1 MERLVFCMLVF
12 GVLVKAHN
20 CPGRCICQNI
30 SPTLT
35 LLCAKTGLLFVPPTI
50 DRKTVELRLTDNF
63 ITVIRRKDFFNM
75 TSLVHLTLSR
85 NTISQIMPHAFMG
98 LRSLRALHM
107 DGNRLSTIKN
117 DHFKGLINLRHL
129 ILGNNQIHHVAPAS
143 FDEFLGTI
151 EDLDLSYNNLQT
163 LPWEAIARMTNI
175 NTLTLDHNLI
185 DHIEAG
191 TFTLLSKLVRLD
203 MTSNRLRK
211 LPPDS
216 LFQNAQVL
224 TDAKGSNPS
233 SLAVSFGGNPLHCN
247 CELLWLRRLTRE
259 DDLETCASPE
269 HLMDKYFWSIQEEE
283 FICEAPLI
291 TKHYA
296 SKPFVTEGQGVTLKC
311 KAVGDPDPTIHWR
324 SPDGKLVHNNS
335 RTILY
340 DNGTLDILITTLKDS
355 GHFNCVAS
363 NAAGIATASVEVKMV
378 PLPLFVNNTSHM
390 KEPDPGLSD
399 ITTSSKSSNDTKNQD
414 KRVVAAELTSSSAV
428 IRWPSERHIPGIRMY
443 QIQYNS
449 SSDDT
454 LVYRCPDATAAA
466 RCSPRCCGSRP
477 QPLLLLSCG
486 WRRLYGSTRHGDEFQ
501 PLLLVWDRPICSC
514 ISADPRHLSI
524 KQAHSS
530 LPRRCRLLGLAQRL
544 SHVSA
549 CAVFKIR
556 SSGWKLGWMI
566 PPTNK
571 TFLVNDLAAGREYDL
586 CVLAVYDDGITSLTA
601 TRVVG
606 CVQFSTTSET
616 SQCRFIH
623 SQFLGGT
630 MIIIIGGI
638 IVASVLVFII
648 ILMIRY
654 KVYSNQDDHCKAKVS
669 NVCSQTNGSQNAIQR
684 SASKQ
689 AEDGHELCAKEAKEC
704 KMLVLKVDCETR
716 EGPQPTTATL
726 EVELPPLPPD
736 QKKRRT
742 SLDVQHSTAAV
753 LSSEEAHTDSSQMGS
768 TMSLCLIGPNAGS
781 KEAPRIRDR
790 KSALANMGL
799 LPGDIARTRHRFS
812 FDGDYSLFQSHSY
825 PRRARTRRHMSSTQ
839 LNVDSSPLANR
850 RVTFSSTEWMLE
862 STV

>member
-1 MERLVFCMLVF
+1 MRNTMERLVFCALMFGMLVK
-12 GVLVKAHN
+12 GQN

-35 LLCAKTGLLFVPPTI
+35 LLCAKKGLLFVPPTI

-63 ITVIRRKDFFNM
+63 ITIIRRKDFFNM

-85 NTISQIMPHAFMG
+85 NTISQITPHAFVG

-107 DGNRLSTIKN
+107 DGNRLSVIKT
-117 DHFKGLINLRHL
+117 DHFKGLFNLRHL
-129 ILGNNQIHHVAPAS
+129 ILGNNQIHYVAPTS
-143 FDEFLGTI
+143 FDEFVGTI
-151 EDLDLSYNNLQT
+151 EDLDLSYNNLKT

-191 TFTLLSKLVRLD
+191 TFTLLAKLVRLD
-203 MTSNRLRK
+203 MTSNRLQK

-216 LFQNAQVL
+216 LFQHAQVL
-224 TDAKGSNPS
+224 SDAKGSNPS

-283 FICEAPLI
+283 FICEPPLI
-291 TKHYA
+291 TKHQV
-296 SKPFVTEGQGVTLKC
+296 SKPFVMEGQGVTLKC
-311 KAVGDPDPTIHWR
+311 VAMGDPDPTIHWR

-340 DNGTLDILITTLKDS
+340 ENGTLDILITTLKDS
-355 GHFNCVAS
+355 GAFNCVAS
-363 NAAGIATASVEVKMV
+363 NAAGIATASVEVNMI
-378 PLPLFVNNTSHM
+378 PLPLFVNSSSQM
-390 KEPDPGLSD
+390 KATDPGLSD
-399 ITTSSKSSNDTKNQD
+399 ITTSSKSGNNDTKNHD
-414 KRVVAAELTSSSAV
+414 KRVVAVELTSSSA
-428 IRWPSERHIPGIRMY
+428 IIQWPSERHIPGIRMY

-449 SSDDT
+449 TLDDT
-454 LVYRCPDATAAA
+454 LVYR
-466 RCSPRCCGSRP
+466 
-477 QPLLLLSCG
+477 
-486 WRRLYGSTRHGDEFQ
+486 
-501 PLLLVWDRPICSC
+501 
-514 ISADPRHLSI
+514 
-524 KQAHSS
+524 
-530 LPRRCRLLGLAQRL
+530 
-544 SHVSA
+544 
-549 CAVFKIR
+549 
-556 SSGWKLGWMI
+556 MI
-566 PPTNK
+566 PSTSK

-601 TRVVG
+601 TQVVG
-606 CVQFSTTSET
+606 CVQFSTASEN
-616 SQCRFIH
+616 SQCKFIH

-654 KVYSNQDDHCKAKVS
+654 KAYSNPNDGKSKVS
-669 NVCSQTNGSQNAIQR
+669 SMQSQTNGNRGDMQR
-684 SASKQ
+684 STSKQ
-689 AEDGHELCAKEAKEC
+689 YTEDDYHAGQVAKVVKEC
-704 KMLVLKVDCETR
+704 KALVLKVDADNQEV
-716 EGPQPTTATL
+716 PLATTAIL
-726 EVELPPLPPD
+726 EVELPLPGPADPD
-736 QKKRRT
+736 RANRRM
-742 SLDVQHSTAAV
+742 SLDAQRSGLAENNHM
-753 LSSEEAHTDSSQMGS
+753 DSSLAGS
-768 TMSLCLIGPNAGS
+768 TLSLCLIGPSAGNKEVS
-781 KEAPRIRDR
+781 KLKDK
-790 KSALANMGL
+790 KSALASL
-799 LPGDIARTRHRFS
+799 LPSELARTRHRFS

-825 PRRARTRRHMSSTQ
+825 PRARTRRHMSSSQ
-839 LNVDSSPLANR
+839 INVDSSPLNNR

>member
-1 MERLVFCMLVF
+1 MDRLVLCVLLCAA
-12 GVLVKAHN
+12 LVKGYS
-20 CPGRCICQNI
+20 CPGRCICQHL

-63 ITVIRRKDFFNM
+63 ITIIRRKDFFNM

-85 NTISQIMPHAFMG
+85 NTISQITPHAFLG

-107 DGNRLSTIKN
+107 DGNRLSVIKS

-129 ILGNNQIHHVAPAS
+129 ILGNNQIHQVAPNS
-143 FDEFLGTI
+143 FDEFVSTI
-151 EDLDLSYNNLQT
+151 EDLDLSNNNLRS

-185 DHIEAG
+185 DHIGAG
-191 TFTLLSKLVRLD
+191 TFTLLTKLVRLD
-203 MTSNRLRK
+203 MTSNRLQK

-216 LFQNAQVL
+216 LFQHAQVL
-224 TDAKGSNPS
+224 SDAKGSS
-233 SLAVSFGGNPLHCN
+233 SSTLAVSFGGNPLHCN

-283 FICEAPLI
+283 FICEPPLI
-291 TKHYA
+291 TKHVA
-296 SKPFVTEGQGVTLKC
+296 TKPYVMEGQGVTLKC
-311 KAVGDPDPTIHWR
+311 KAVGDPDPDIHWR
-324 SPDGKLVHNNS
+324 APDGKLVHNNS

-355 GHFNCVAS
+355 GAFNCVAS
-363 NAAGIATASVEVKMV
+363 NAAGIATAAVEINMI
-378 PLPLFVNNTSHM
+378 PLPLFVNNTGHM
-390 KEPDPGLSD
+390 REDPGLSD
-399 ITTSSKSSNDTKNQD
+399 ITTSSKSGNDTKGYDKQD
-414 KRVVAAELTSSSAV
+414 RRVMVTELTSSSAV

-449 SSDDT
+449 TADDT
-454 LVYRCPDATAAA
+454 LVYR
-466 RCSPRCCGSRP
+466 
-477 QPLLLLSCG
+477 
-486 WRRLYGSTRHGDEFQ
+486 
-501 PLLLVWDRPICSC
+501 
-514 ISADPRHLSI
+514 
-524 KQAHSS
+524 
-530 LPRRCRLLGLAQRL
+530 
-544 SHVSA
+544 
-549 CAVFKIR
+549 
-556 SSGWKLGWMI
+556 MI
-566 PPTNK
+566 PSTSKN
-571 TFLVNDLAAGREYDL
+571 FLINDLAAGREYDL

-606 CVQFSTTSET
+606 CVQFHTASEV
-616 SQCRFIH
+616 SQCRFMH

-654 KVYSNQDDHCKAKVS
+654 KAYSSPEDSKTKVS
-669 NVCSQTNGSQNAIQR
+669 SSMHSQTNGSQQRLQR

-689 AEDGHELCAKEAKEC
+689 PSDEGQREAQAPKEC
-704 KMLVLKVDCETR
+704 MALVLRVDNEKK
-716 EGPQPTTATL
+716 ENPAATTAIL
-726 EVELPPLPPD
+726 EVELPPVTVD
-736 QKKRRT
+736 KMKRRT
-742 SLDVQHSTAAV
+742 SLDAQRSGPP
-753 LSSEEAHTDSSQMGS
+753 SEDTQTDSSLTGS
-768 TMSLCLIGPNAGS
+768 TLSLCLIGPNAGT
-781 KEAPRIRDR
+781 KEAPRLKDK

-799 LPGDIARTRHRFS
+799 LPNELARTRHRFS
-812 FDGDYSLFQSHSY
+812 FDGGDYSIFQSHSY
-825 PRRARTRRHMSSTQ
+825 PRRARTRWHKSTNQ
-839 LNVDSSPLANR
+839 LNVESSPLANR